1 MNEEQFIPGIYNY
14 CDRWCER
21 CPLTHRCRLY
31 ANEQEENTLY
41 PESRDPENKAFW
53 ERLGAKLV
61 ETMQLLQE
69 VAADMN
75 IDLNELP
82 DADELALDTDD
93 EADEAEAVQAARA
106 YRQLAGAWLENK
118 LPSVRNELTY
128 ELELGL
134 TGAADRA
141 EAIGEALEVVQW
153 YLYQI
158 EVKLRRAQ
166 HGLHSP
172 WLEEEDLDEANG
184 SAKVALIG
192 IERSLAAW
200 MVLYQHLDAHQDDIL
215 QHLASLERARQATLR
230 QFPGAPAFIRPGF
243 DD

>member
-1 MNEEQFIPGIYNY
+1 MNEDQFIPGIYNY

-31 ANEQEENTLY
+31 ANEQAENALY
-41 PESRDPENKAFW
+41 PESRDPENKVFW

-75 IDLNELP
+75 IDLDELP
-82 DADELALDTDD
+82 DELSPEPED
-93 EADEAEAVQAARA
+93 EADESEAVQAARA
-106 YRQLAGAWLENK
+106 YRQLAGEWLK
-118 LPSVRNELTY
+118 DQLPTVRDEFTL

-141 EAIGEALEVVQW
+141 KAIGEALEVIQW

-158 EVKLRRAQ
+158 EVKLQRAQ
-166 HGLHSP
+166 HGLQSP
-172 WLEEEDLDEANG
+172 WPEEEDMDEANG

-215 QHLASLERARQATLR
+215 QHLASLERARQAALR
-230 QFPGAPAFIRPGF
+230 QFPGAPGFIRPGF

>member
-21 CPLTHRCRLY
+21 CPLTHRCRVY
-31 ANEQEENTLY
+31 ADEQEENARY
-41 PESRDPENKAFW
+41 PESDDPKNKMFW
-53 ERLGAKLV
+53 ERLGAKLD
-61 ETMQLLQE
+61 EAMQLLQ
-69 VAADMN
+69 AAAAEMN
-75 IDLNELP
+75 IDLEKLP
-82 DADELALDTDD
+82 DELTP
-93 EADEAEAVQAARA
+93 EPEEEAEAPEFTQAART
-106 YRQLAGAWLENK
+106 YGQQAGDWLREK
-118 LPSVRNELTY
+118 LPAVRDEFTY

-166 HGLHSP
+166 HGLRSP
-172 WLEEEDLDEANG
+172 WLEEDDIDDANG

-200 MVLYQHLDAHQDDIL
+200 MVLYQHLEAHQDDIL
-215 QHLASLERARQATLR
+215 QHLASLERTRQATLR
-230 QFPGAPAFIRPGF
+230 QFPDAPAFIRPGF
-243 DD
+243 DS